1 MSIKKIVFVLCWLVG
16 VAAQAQNDTVL
27 FSAQGGFYEDV
38 FSLEMFNYYP
48 QYHIRY
54 TVNGNR
60 PTAQSPL
67 YDEPLMLDERIYS
80 KSDIFTIVNCLSNE
94 FFAVDSRE
102 YRILIH
108 AVRRRSLAKRT
119 VAPSRR
125 SKRWNRIL
133 SFGRRALHG
142 AGGGMVFCQHLRA

>member
-1 MSIKKIVFVLCWLVG
+1 MSIKKIAFVLCWLVG

-80 KSDIFTIVNCLSNE
+80 KSDIFTIVNCPSNE
-94 FFAVDSRE
+94 FFAVDSVQHCIVIRA
-102 YRILIH
+102 
-108 AVRRRSLAKRT
+108 AVFNDAGQCI
-119 VAPSRR
+119 SRVVTN
-125 SKRWNRIL
+125 SYFIKAL
-133 SFGRRALHG
+133 GCETRANASNL
-142 AGGGMVFCQHLRA
+142 